1 MAEVSEFE
9 TVNYRLEKIENSIEE
24 LRKVLVDS
32 RIQAHDIE
40 DMKAD
45 IIRHEGKIDKLEN
58 KVQELELKP
67 TKEKADK
74 WQYILDYVFKSIVA
88 VAIGVILVKVGLK

>member
-24 LRKVLVDS
+24 LRKVLIDS

-45 IIRHEGKIDKLEN
+45 IIRHEGKLDKLET
-58 KVQELELKP
+58 KTQELELKP

-74 WQYILDYVFKSIVA
+74 WQYILDCIFKSIVA
-88 VAIGVILVKVGLK
+88 VAITVILVKVGLQ

>member
-45 IIRHEGKIDKLEN
+45 IIRHEGKLDKLEN
-58 KVQELELKP
+58 KIQELELKP

-74 WQYILDYVFKSIVA
+74 WQYIVDYIFKSVVA
-88 VAIGVILVKVGLK
+88 VAIAVILVKVGLK

>member
-24 LRKVLVDS
+24 LRKVVIDS

>member
-45 IIRHEGKIDKLEN
+45 IIRHEGKLDKLEN
-58 KVQELELKP
+58 KIQELELKP

-74 WQYILDYVFKSIVA
+74 WQYIVDYIFKSVVA

>member
-1 MAEVSEFE
+1 MADTSEFE

-32 RIQAHDIE
+32 RVQSHDIE
-40 DMKAD
+40 DMKSD

-74 WQYILDYVFKSIVA
+74 WQYILDYIFKTLVA
-88 VAIGVILVKVGLK
+88 LAIGAFLIKLGIK

>member
-40 DMKAD
+40 DMKSD
-45 IIRHEGKIDKLEN
+45 ILRHEGKFDKLEN
-58 KVQELELKP
+58 KVHELEVKP

-88 VAIGVILVKVGLK
+88 VAIGTILVKVGLK